1 MGFFKKILKDVAG
14 DYVPDVI
21 LNKVIKDDDDDD
33 EDDEELDDEEEDIDD
48 DEEEEI
54 SARKKRK
61 SNVLNTPPPP
71 AVPVPQESLSVMVA
85 VNGESYGPYE
95 KVTLID
101 MIKNGS
107 LTRETYVYIQGMS
120 EWRAAKDV
128 PQVSVLFA
136 PAVPKPAAPPVPW
149 SNPTPPPTPAPAA
162 PTQSNN
168 GFSAKLNSLIESAVA
183 DGEISDLERQ
193 VLVRNAQAEGVA
205 MDEFVMVLEAR
216 LYERRQELMR
226 IQKEEERKAQP
237 QVVHMPA
244 PAAAPAP
251 GATPKQNA
259 ASKCLH
265 CGAPVKQ
272 LATSCPECGYEYP
285 VGMGGNQ
292 GTASERLAIAIEKA
306 RAKAVEDKNKSKGL
320 NPFSMYKSLVDG
332 SFQKNPL
339 SDAHAVAI
347 KNFPVPNNKVDILD
361 LFTTCA
367 TNSKSG
373 LMTPAD
379 EKPIATA
386 YKKKA
391 SEILLKARIVLK
403 DDPELL
409 QNIESIAKD
418 YKIK

>member
-14 DYVPDVI
+14 DYVPDAI
-21 LNKVIKDDDDDD
+21 LNRVIKDDGDKDY
-33 EDDEELDDEEEDIDD
+33 DD
-48 DEEEEI
+48 DEEKET
-54 SARKKRK
+54 SHHKKNK

-71 AVPVPQESLSVMVA
+71 AVPLPQESLSVMVA

-101 MIKNGS
+101 MIQNGS
-107 LTRETYVYIQGMS
+107 LTRETYVYMQGMS
-120 EWRAAKDV
+120 EWRAAKDL
-128 PQVSVLFA
+128 PQVSALFA

-149 SNPTPPPTPAPAA
+149 SNPDSAPAPAPAA
-162 PTQSNN
+162 PAQSTN

-216 LYERRQELMR
+216 LYERRQELVRM
-226 IQKEEERKAQP
+226 QKEEERKTRP
-237 QVVHMPA
+237 QVVHVPSPA
-244 PAAAPAP
+244 
-251 GATPKQNA
+251 ATPKQNA
-259 ASKCLH
+259 STKCPH

-272 LATSCPECGYEYP
+272 LVTSCPECGNEYP
-285 VGMGGNQ
+285 LGMGGNQ
-292 GTASERLAIAIEKA
+292 GTASERLAVAIEKA
-306 RAKAVEDKNKSKGL
+306 RAKAIEDSNKSKGL
-320 NPFSMYKSLVDG
+320 NLFSMYKSIYDG
-332 SFQKNPL
+332 SLRKNPL

-347 KNFPVPNNKVDILD
+347 RNFPVPNNKVDILD
-361 LFTTCA
+361 LFSTCA

-373 LMTPAD
+373 IMTPAD
-379 EKPIATA
+379 EKPIAAA

-391 SEILLKARIVLK
+391 SEILMKARIVLK
-403 DDPELL
+403 DDPDLL